1 MALVS
6 IIWFI
11 LTVWLAET
19 IQIKHVLVKSE
30 KERILNDNL
39 TFQFYQ
45 LIERL
50 DLIQRFKLTKFIL
63 SLWMGRKKDAVTQ
76 AFE

>member
-19 IQIKHVLVKSE
+19 IQIKHVLMKSE

-50 DLIQRFKLTKFIL
+50 DLIQRFKLTKFTLIE
-63 SLWMGRKKDAVTQ
+63 KDHLGDRSP
-76 AFE
+76 EKDCC